1 MPLDYS
7 KIFKEVL
14 LATTATTL
22 SVGVVSGCSLFSSE
36 KKSTK
41 TASVSKKKKDSE
53 KEKKKDEKKDESKN
67 ETTENLN
74 TNDFDEIIDNAKRSS
89 DQNLAGIIE
98 NNKTKKKFDDLTDS
112 IATAAINSDRNLAS
126 VIDGD
131 KLSNRFSDLNNSI
144 ASATNNPSVSDNKD
158 SKNFVFGGN
167 LNIND
172 GVAIADNSMPPAP
185 VNHDKKPPASGDSS
199 NVGDAKSPTG
209 EDGNSGGGNTKPPIG
224 GEGNNGGENTK
235 PPTGG
240 DGNDGGGGTKPPTG
254 GDGND
259 GGTTKPEKPE
269 KDTVAPVIT
278 AKQGVT
284 VHVGD
289 SLNAGDL
296 VEVRD
301 NKDPNPVV
309 MVGAYDTSKAGE
321 IQVTVTATDASGNS
335 SSTTVTVNVVEK
347 EEEKD
352 TEAPVITAKQ
362 GVTVHVG
369 DSLNAGD
376 LVEVRDNKDPN
387 PVVMVGAY
395 DTSKAGEIQVT
406 VTATDAS
413 GNSSSTT
420 VTVNVVEKEEEKDTE
435 APVITAKQGVTVHVG
450 DSLNAGDLVEV
461 RDNKDPNPV
470 VMVGAYDTSKAGEIQ
485 VTVTATDAS
494 GNSSSTT
501 VTVNVVE
508 KEEEK
513 DTEAP
518 VITAKQGVTVHVGDS
533 LNAGDL
539 VEVRDNKDPN
549 PVVMVGAYDTSKA
562 GEIQVTVTAT
572 DASGNSSSTT
582 VTVNVVEKEEEKDTE
597 APVITA
603 KQGVTVHVGDSLNAG
618 DLVEVKDN
626 KDPNPVVTVGAYDT
640 SKAREIQVTVT
651 ATDASGNSS
660 RTKVTVNVVEKEEEK
675 DTEAPIITAK
685 QGVTVYVGNK
695 LSPESLV
702 SVKDNKDANPVVTVG
717 AYDTSKP
724 GIISVQVTATDNA
737 GNSSTATVT
746 VKVVEKEEEKDTEAP
761 VITAKQG
768 VTVHVGDK
776 LSPGSLVSVKD
787 NKDSNPV
794 VTVGAYDTSKPG
806 TIAVQVTATYKAGNS
821 STETVNVVVLEKEK
835 PEQKPEQ
842 KTAETTSKEQGNG
855 LLASNS
861 NDVAK

>member
-7 KIFKEVL
+7 KIFKRVL

-41 TASVSKKKKDSE
+41 TASVSKKKKDTE

-98 NNKTKKKFDDLTDS
+98 NNKTKKKYDDLSDS
-112 IATAAINSDRNLAS
+112 IAIAAINSDRNLAS

-131 KLSNRFSDLNNSI
+131 KSNNRFSDLNTSI

-158 SKNFVFGGN
+158 SKNFVFGGD

-172 GVAIADNSMPPAP
+172 GVAIADNSIPPI
-185 VNHDKKPPASGDSS
+185 NIDKKPPTSGD
-199 NVGDAKSPTG
+199 T
-209 EDGNSGGGNTKPPIG
+209 SGGEVKPPTG
-224 GEGNNGGENTK
+224 GEGNN
-235 PPTGG
+235 
-240 DGNDGGGGTKPPTG
+240 GGGTKPPTG

-259 GGTTKPEKPE
+259 GGTTKPE

-289 SLNAGDL
+289 SLNASDL
-296 VEVRD
+296 VEVKD

-309 MVGAYDTSKAGE
+309 TVGAYDTSKAGE

-347 EEEKD
+347 EEERD

-362 GVTVHVG
+362 GVTVNVG
-369 DSLNAGD
+369 DSLNVGD

-387 PVVMVGAY
+387 PVVSMGEY

-406 VTATDAS
+406 VTATD
-413 GNSSSTT
+413 
-420 VTVNVVEKEEEKDTE
+420 V
-435 APVITAKQGVTVHVG
+435 
-450 DSLNAGDLVEV
+450 
-461 RDNKDPNPV
+461 
-470 VMVGAYDTSKAGEIQ
+470 
-485 VTVTATDAS
+485 
-494 GNSSSTT
+494 
-501 VTVNVVE
+501 
-508 KEEEK
+508 
-513 DTEAP
+513 
-518 VITAKQGVTVHVGDS
+518 
-533 LNAGDL
+533 
-539 VEVRDNKDPN
+539 
-549 PVVMVGAYDTSKA
+549 
-562 GEIQVTVTAT
+562 
-572 DASGNSSSTT
+572 SGNSSSTT

-640 SKAREIQVTVT
+640 SKAGEIQVTVT

-660 RTKVTVNVVEKEEEK
+660 STTVTVTVVEKEEEK
-675 DTEAPIITAK
+675 DTEAPVITVK
-685 QGVTVYVGNK
+685 EGVTVHVGD
-695 LSPESLV
+695 SLNAGDLV
-702 SVKDNKDANPVVTVG
+702 EVKDNKDPNPVVTVG

-724 GIISVQVTATDNA
+724 GIISVQVTATDNVGNSSTATVTVTVVEKEEEKDTEAPVITVKQGVTVHVGDSLNAGDLVEVKDNKDPNPVVTVGVYDTSKPGTISVQVTATDKA

-761 VITAKQG
+761 VITPKQG

-806 TIAVQVTATYKAGNS
+806 TISVQVTATDKAGNS

-842 KTAETTSKEQGNG
+842 KNAGTTSKEQDNG
-855 LLASNS
+855 LHS

>member
-7 KIFKEVL
+7 KIFKKVL

-41 TASVSKKKKDSE
+41 TASVSKKKKDTE
-53 KEKKKDEKKDESKN
+53 KEKKKDESKD

-89 DQNLAGIIE
+89 DQNLSGIIE
-98 NNKTKKKFDDLTDS
+98 NNKTKRKFDDLTDS

-126 VIDGD
+126 VIDSD
-131 KLSNRFSDLNNSI
+131 KSNNRFSDLNTSI
-144 ASATNNPSVSDNKD
+144 ASATKNPSVSDNKD
-158 SKNFVFGGN
+158 SKNFVFGGD

-172 GVAIADNSMPPAP
+172 GVASADNSIPPI
-185 VNHDKKPPASGDSS
+185 NNDKKPPASGDSS
-199 NVGDAKSPTG
+199 GA
-209 EDGNSGGGNTKPPIG
+209 GG
-224 GEGNNGGENTK
+224 TK
-235 PPTGG
+235 PPTSGDGYNGGG
-240 DGNDGGGGTKPPTG
+240 DTKPPTG

-278 AKQGVT
+278 AKKGVT
-284 VHVGD
+284 VNVGD
-289 SLNAGDL
+289 GLSADDL
-296 VEVRD
+296 VEVKD

-309 MVGAYDTSKAGE
+309 TVGAYDTSKAGE

-352 TEAPVITAKQ
+352 AEAPIITAKQ

-376 LVEVRDNKDPN
+376 LVEVSDNKDPN
-387 PVVMVGAY
+387 PVVTVGDY

-420 VTVNVVEKEEEKDTE
+420 VTVNVVEKEEEKDAE
-435 APVITAKQGVTVHVG
+435 APVITAKQSVTVHVG

-461 RDNKDPNPV
+461 SDNKDPNPV
-470 VMVGAYDTSKAGEIQ
+470 VTVGAYDTSKAGEIQ
-485 VTVTATDAS
+485 VTVTATDVS

-518 VITAKQGVTVHVGDS
+518 VITAKQSV
-533 LNAGDL
+533 A
-539 VEVRDNKDPN
+539 
-549 PVVMVGAYDTSKA
+549 
-562 GEIQVTVTAT
+562 
-572 DASGNSSSTT
+572 
-582 VTVNVVEKEEEKDTE
+582 
-597 APVITA
+597 
-603 KQGVTVHVGDSLNAG
+603 VHVGDSLNAG

-626 KDPNPVVTVGAYDT
+626 KDPNPVVTVGD
-640 SKAREIQVTVT
+640 
-651 ATDASGNSS
+651 
-660 RTKVTVNVVEKEEEK
+660 
-675 DTEAPIITAK
+675 
-685 QGVTVYVGNK
+685 
-695 LSPESLV
+695 
-702 SVKDNKDANPVVTVG
+702 
-717 AYDTSKP
+717 YDTSKP
-724 GIISVQVTATDNA
+724 GTISVQVTATDNG

-746 VKVVEKEEEKDTEAP
+746 VNVVEKEEEKDTEAP

-787 NKDSNPV
+787 NKDPNPV

-806 TIAVQVTATYKAGNS
+806 AISVQVTATDKAGNS
-821 STETVNVVVLEKEK
+821 SPETVNVVVLEKEK
-835 PEQKPEQ
+835 PEQK
-842 KTAETTSKEQGNG
+842 TAGTTSKEQGNG

-861 NDVAK
+861 NDVVK

>member
-7 KIFKEVL
+7 KIFKKVL

-41 TASVSKKKKDSE
+41 TASVSKKKKDTE
-53 KEKKKDEKKDESKN
+53 KEKKKDESKDE
-67 ETTENLN
+67 TTGNLN

-89 DQNLAGIIE
+89 DQNLSGIIE
-98 NNKTKKKFDDLTDS
+98 NNKTKRKYDDLTDS

-126 VIDGD
+126 VIDSD
-131 KLSNRFSDLNNSI
+131 KSNNRFSDLNTSI
-144 ASATNNPSVSDNKD
+144 ASATKNPSVSDNKD
-158 SKNFVFGGN
+158 SKNFVFGGD

-172 GVAIADNSMPPAP
+172 GVASADNSIPPI
-185 VNHDKKPPASGDSS
+185 NNDKKPPASGDSS
-199 NVGDAKSPTG
+199 GA
-209 EDGNSGGGNTKPPIG
+209 
-224 GEGNNGGENTK
+224 
-235 PPTGG
+235 
-240 DGNDGGGGTKPPTG
+240 GGTKPPTSGDGYNGG
-254 GDGND
+254 GD
-259 GGTTKPEKPE
+259 TKPEKPE

-278 AKQGVT
+278 AKKGVA
-284 VHVGD
+284 VNVGD
-289 SLNAGDL
+289 GLSADDL
-296 VEVRD
+296 VEVKD

-309 MVGAYDTSKAGE
+309 TVGAYDTSKAGE

-347 EEEKD
+347 EKEKD
-352 TEAPVITAKQ
+352 AEAPIITAKQ

-376 LVEVRDNKDPN
+376 LVEVSDNKDPN
-387 PVVMVGAY
+387 PVVTVGDY
-395 DTSKAGEIQVT
+395 DTNKAGEIQVT

-420 VTVNVVEKEEEKDTE
+420 VTVNVVEKEEEKDAE
-435 APVITAKQGVTVHVG
+435 APVITAKQSVTVHVG

-461 RDNKDPNPV
+461 SDNKDPNPV
-470 VMVGAYDTSKAGEIQ
+470 VTVGAYDTSKAGEIQ
-485 VTVTATDAS
+485 VTVTATDVS

-518 VITAKQGVTVHVGDS
+518 VITAKQSV
-533 LNAGDL
+533 A
-539 VEVRDNKDPN
+539 
-549 PVVMVGAYDTSKA
+549 
-562 GEIQVTVTAT
+562 
-572 DASGNSSSTT
+572 
-582 VTVNVVEKEEEKDTE
+582 
-597 APVITA
+597 
-603 KQGVTVHVGDSLNAG
+603 VHVGDSLNAG

-626 KDPNPVVTVGAYDT
+626 KDPNPVVTVGD
-640 SKAREIQVTVT
+640 
-651 ATDASGNSS
+651 
-660 RTKVTVNVVEKEEEK
+660 
-675 DTEAPIITAK
+675 
-685 QGVTVYVGNK
+685 
-695 LSPESLV
+695 
-702 SVKDNKDANPVVTVG
+702 
-717 AYDTSKP
+717 YDTSKP
-724 GIISVQVTATDNA
+724 GTISVQVTATDNG

-746 VKVVEKEEEKDTEAP
+746 VNVVEKEEEKDTEAP

-787 NKDSNPV
+787 NKDPNSV

-806 TIAVQVTATYKAGNS
+806 AISVQVTATDKAGNS

-835 PEQKPEQ
+835 PEQK
-842 KTAETTSKEQGNG
+842 TAGTTSKEQGNG

-861 NDVAK
+861 NDVVK

>member
-7 KIFKEVL
+7 KILKKVL
-14 LATTATTL
+14 LTTTVTTL
-22 SVGVVSGCSLFSSE
+22 SVGVVTGCSLFSSE

-53 KEKKKDEKKDESKN
+53 KEKKKDEKKEESKN
-67 ETTENLN
+67 EPTENLN

-131 KLSNRFSDLNNSI
+131 KASNRFSDLNNSI

-158 SKNFVFGGN
+158 SKNFVFGGD

-172 GVAIADNSMPPAP
+172 GVAIADNSIPPT
-185 VNHDKKPPASGDSS
+185 NNDKKPPTSGD
-199 NVGDAKSPTG
+199 T
-209 EDGNSGGGNTKPPIG
+209 SGGEVKPPTG
-224 GEGNNGGENTK
+224 GEGNNGGGTKPPTGGDGNDGGGGTKPPTGGDGNDGGGGTK

-259 GGTTKPEKPE
+259 GGTTKPEK
-269 KDTVAPVIT
+269 DTVAPVIT

-284 VHVGD
+284 VYVGD

-296 VEVRD
+296 VDVRD

-309 MVGAYDTSKAGE
+309 TVGAYDTSKAGAIQVTVTATDASGNSSSTTVTVSVVEKEEEKDTEAPVITAKQGVTVYVGDSLNAGDLVDVRDNKDPNPVVTVGAYDTSKAGE

-335 SSTTVTVNVVEK
+335 SSTTVTVKVVEK

-362 GVTVHVG
+362 GVTVQVG

-376 LVEVRDNKDPN
+376 LVEVKDNKDPN
-387 PVVMVGAY
+387 PVITVGAY
-395 DTSKAGEIQVT
+395 DTSKIGAIQVT
-406 VTATDAS
+406 VTATDAT

-420 VTVNVVEKEEEKDTE
+420 VTVKVVEKEEEKDTE
-435 APVITAKQGVTVHVG
+435 APVITAKQSVTVHVG
-450 DSLNAGDLVEV
+450 DSLNV
-461 RDNKDPNPV
+461 
-470 VMVGAYDTSKAGEIQ
+470 
-485 VTVTATDAS
+485 
-494 GNSSSTT
+494 
-501 VTVNVVE
+501 
-508 KEEEK
+508 
-513 DTEAP
+513 
-518 VITAKQGVTVHVGDS
+518 
-533 LNAGDL
+533 
-539 VEVRDNKDPN
+539 
-549 PVVMVGAYDTSKA
+549 
-562 GEIQVTVTAT
+562 
-572 DASGNSSSTT
+572 
-582 VTVNVVEKEEEKDTE
+582 
-597 APVITA
+597 
-603 KQGVTVHVGDSLNAG
+603 G

-640 SKAREIQVTVT
+640 SK
-651 ATDASGNSS
+651 
-660 RTKVTVNVVEKEEEK
+660 
-675 DTEAPIITAK
+675 
-685 QGVTVYVGNK
+685 
-695 LSPESLV
+695 
-702 SVKDNKDANPVVTVG
+702 
-717 AYDTSKP
+717 P
-724 GIISVQVTATDNA
+724 GTISVQVTAADNA

-776 LSPGSLVSVKD
+776 LSPGSLVNVKD
-787 NKDSNPV
+787 NKDSNPL

-806 TIAVQVTATYKAGNS
+806 AISVQVTATDKAGNS
-821 STETVNVVVLEKEK
+821 STATVNVVVLEKEK
-835 PEQKPEQ
+835 PEQK
-842 KTAETTSKEQGNG
+842 TAETTFKEQGNG
-855 LLASNS
+855 LLAANS

>member
-7 KIFKEVL
+7 KIFKKVL

-36 KKSTK
+36 KENTK

-53 KEKKKDEKKDESKN
+53 KEKKKDESKN

-131 KLSNRFSDLNNSI
+131 KSSNRFSDLNTSI
-144 ASATNNPSVSDNKD
+144 ALATNNPSVSDNKD
-158 SKNFVFGGN
+158 SKNFVFGGD

-172 GVAIADNSMPPAP
+172 GVAIADNSIPP
-185 VNHDKKPPASGDSS
+185 VNNDKKPPASGDSS
-199 NVGDAKSPTG
+199 
-209 EDGNSGGGNTKPPIG
+209 GGGDTKPPTG
-224 GEGNNGGENTK
+224 SDGNNGGENTNPPTGGNGNDGGGNTK

-240 DGNDGGGGTKPPTG
+240 DGNDGGGGTNPPTG
-254 GDGND
+254 GDGNDGGGGTEPPTGGGND

-301 NKDPNPVV
+301 NKDPNPIVT
-309 MVGAYDTSKAGE
+309 VGAYDTSKAGE

-387 PVVMVGAY
+387 PVVTVGAY

-420 VTVNVVEKEEEKDTE
+420 VTVKVVEKDTE
-435 APVITAKQGVTVHVG
+435 APVITAKQGVTVNVG
-450 DSLNAGDLVEV
+450 DKLSPESLV
-461 RDNKDPNPV
+461 
-470 VMVGAYDTSKAGEIQ
+470 S
-485 VTVTATDAS
+485 
-494 GNSSSTT
+494 
-501 VTVNVVE
+501 
-508 KEEEK
+508 
-513 DTEAP
+513 
-518 VITAKQGVTVHVGDS
+518 
-533 LNAGDL
+533 
-539 VEVRDNKDPN
+539 
-549 PVVMVGAYDTSKA
+549 
-562 GEIQVTVTAT
+562 
-572 DASGNSSSTT
+572 
-582 VTVNVVEKEEEKDTE
+582 
-597 APVITA
+597 
-603 KQGVTVHVGDSLNAG
+603 
-618 DLVEVKDN
+618 VKDN

-640 SKAREIQVTVT
+640 SK
-651 ATDASGNSS
+651 
-660 RTKVTVNVVEKEEEK
+660 
-675 DTEAPIITAK
+675 
-685 QGVTVYVGNK
+685 
-695 LSPESLV
+695 
-702 SVKDNKDANPVVTVG
+702 
-717 AYDTSKP
+717 P
-724 GIISVQVTATDNA
+724 GTISVQVTVTDNA

-787 NKDSNPV
+787 NKDPNPV

-806 TIAVQVTATYKAGNS
+806 AISVQVTATDKAGNS

-835 PEQKPEQ
+835 PEQKSEQKPEQKPEQ
-842 KTAETTSKEQGNG
+842 KTAGTTSKEQGNG

>member
-7 KIFKEVL
+7 KILKKVL
-14 LATTATTL
+14 LTTTVTTL
-22 SVGVVSGCSLFSSE
+22 SVGVVTGCSLFSSE

-53 KEKKKDEKKDESKN
+53 KEKKKDEKKEESKN
-67 ETTENLN
+67 EQTENLN

-131 KLSNRFSDLNNSI
+131 KSNNRFSDLNTSI

-158 SKNFVFGGN
+158 SKNFVFGGD

-172 GVAIADNSMPPAP
+172 GVAIADNSIPPI
-185 VNHDKKPPASGDSS
+185 NNDKKPPTS
-199 NVGDAKSPTG
+199 
-209 EDGNSGGGNTKPPIG
+209 GNTSGEEVKPPTG
-224 GEGNNGGENTK
+224 GEGNN
-235 PPTGG
+235 
-240 DGNDGGGGTKPPTG
+240 GGGTKPPTG

-259 GGTTKPEKPE
+259 GGTTKPEK
-269 KDTVAPVIT
+269 DTVAPVIT
-278 AKQGVT
+278 AKQGVTVYVGDSLNAGDLVEVKDNKDSNPVVTVGAYDTSKAGEIQITVTATDASGNSSSTTVTVNVVEKEEEKDTEAPVITAKQDVT

-296 VEVRD
+296 VEVKD

-309 MVGAYDTSKAGE
+309 TVGAYDTSRARE

-362 GVTVHVG
+362 
-369 DSLNAGD
+369 D
-376 LVEVRDNKDPN
+376 
-387 PVVMVGAY
+387 
-395 DTSKAGEIQVT
+395 
-406 VTATDAS
+406 
-413 GNSSSTT
+413 
-420 VTVNVVEKEEEKDTE
+420 
-435 APVITAKQGVTVHVG
+435 
-450 DSLNAGDLVEV
+450 
-461 RDNKDPNPV
+461 
-470 VMVGAYDTSKAGEIQ
+470 
-485 VTVTATDAS
+485 
-494 GNSSSTT
+494 
-501 VTVNVVE
+501 
-508 KEEEK
+508 
-513 DTEAP
+513 
-518 VITAKQGVTVHVGDS
+518 
-533 LNAGDL
+533 
-539 VEVRDNKDPN
+539 
-549 PVVMVGAYDTSKA
+549 
-562 GEIQVTVTAT
+562 
-572 DASGNSSSTT
+572 
-582 VTVNVVEKEEEKDTE
+582 
-597 APVITA
+597 
-603 KQGVTVHVGDSLNAG
+603 VTVHVGDSLNAG

-640 SKAREIQVTVT
+640 SRAREIQVTVT
-651 ATDASGNSS
+651 ATDALGNSS
-660 RTKVTVNVVEKEEEK
+660 STKVTVNVVEKEEDK
-675 DTEAPIITAK
+675 DTEAPVITAK
-685 QGVTVYVGNK
+685 QGVTVHVGNK

-768 VTVHVGDK
+768 LTVHVGDK

-806 TIAVQVTATYKAGNS
+806 TISVQVTATDKAGNS

-842 KTAETTSKEQGNG
+842 KTAGTTSNEQGNG
-855 LLASNS
+855 LLALNS

>member
-7 KIFKEVL
+7 QILKKVL
-14 LATTATTL
+14 LTTTVTTL
-22 SVGVVSGCSLFSSE
+22 SVGVVTGCSLFSSE

-53 KEKKKDEKKDESKN
+53 KEKKKDEKKEESKN
-67 ETTENLN
+67 EQTENLN

-131 KLSNRFSDLNNSI
+131 KSNNRFSDLNTSI
-144 ASATNNPSVSDNKD
+144 ASATNNPSVSDNED
-158 SKNFVFGGN
+158 SKNFVFGGD

-172 GVAIADNSMPPAP
+172 GVASADNSIPPI
-185 VNHDKKPPASGDSS
+185 NNDKKPPASGD
-199 NVGDAKSPTG
+199 T
-209 EDGNSGGGNTKPPIG
+209 SGGGDTKPPTSG
-224 GEGNNGGENTK
+224 DGNNGGGDTKPPTGGNGNDGGGNTK

-259 GGTTKPEKPE
+259 GGTTKPEK
-269 KDTVAPVIT
+269 DIVAPVIT

-289 SLNAGDL
+289 SLNVGDL
-296 VEVRD
+296 VEVKD

-309 MVGAYDTSKAGE
+309 TVGAYDTSKAGE

-347 EEEKD
+347 VEEKD

-362 GVTVHVG
+362 GVTVYVGDSLNAGDLVDVRDNKDSNPVVTVGAYDTSKAGGIQVTVTATDASGNSSSTAVTVNVVEKEEEKDTEAPVITAKQDVTVHVG

-376 LVEVRDNKDPN
+376 LVDVRDNKDPN
-387 PVVMVGAY
+387 PVVTVGAY

-420 VTVNVVEKEEEKDTE
+420 VTVKVEEKEEEKDTE
-435 APVITAKQGVTVHVG
+435 APVITV
-450 DSLNAGDLVEV
+450 
-461 RDNKDPNPV
+461 
-470 VMVGAYDTSKAGEIQ
+470 
-485 VTVTATDAS
+485 
-494 GNSSSTT
+494 
-501 VTVNVVE
+501 
-508 KEEEK
+508 
-513 DTEAP
+513 
-518 VITAKQGVTVHVGDS
+518 
-533 LNAGDL
+533 
-539 VEVRDNKDPN
+539 
-549 PVVMVGAYDTSKA
+549 
-562 GEIQVTVTAT
+562 
-572 DASGNSSSTT
+572 
-582 VTVNVVEKEEEKDTE
+582 
-597 APVITA
+597 

-640 SKAREIQVTVT
+640 SK
-651 ATDASGNSS
+651 
-660 RTKVTVNVVEKEEEK
+660 
-675 DTEAPIITAK
+675 
-685 QGVTVYVGNK
+685 
-695 LSPESLV
+695 
-702 SVKDNKDANPVVTVG
+702 
-717 AYDTSKP
+717 P
-724 GIISVQVTATDNA
+724 GTLSVQITATDNA

-761 VITAKQG
+761 VITVKQG
-768 VTVHVGDK
+768 VTVRVGDK
-776 LSPGSLVSVKD
+776 LSAGSLVSVKD

-806 TIAVQVTATYKAGNS
+806 AISVQVTATDKAGNS

-835 PEQKPEQ
+835 PEEKPEQ
-842 KTAETTSKEQGNG
+842 KREQKPAETTSKEQGNG
-855 LLASNS
+855 LVASNS

>member
-7 KIFKEVL
+7 QILKKVL
-14 LATTATTL
+14 LTTTVTTL
-22 SVGVVSGCSLFSSE
+22 SVGVVTGCSLFSSE

-53 KEKKKDEKKDESKN
+53 KEKKKDEKKEESKN
-67 ETTENLN
+67 EQTENLN

-131 KLSNRFSDLNNSI
+131 KSNNRFSDLNTSI
-144 ASATNNPSVSDNKD
+144 ASATNNPSVSDNED
-158 SKNFVFGGN
+158 SKNFVFGGD

-172 GVAIADNSMPPAP
+172 GVASADNSIPPI
-185 VNHDKKPPASGDSS
+185 NNDKKPPASGD
-199 NVGDAKSPTG
+199 T
-209 EDGNSGGGNTKPPIG
+209 SGGGDTKPPTSG
-224 GEGNNGGENTK
+224 DDNNGGGDTKPPTGGNGNDGGGNTK

-259 GGTTKPEKPE
+259 GGTTKPEK
-269 KDTVAPVIT
+269 DIVAPVIT

-289 SLNAGDL
+289 SLNVGDL
-296 VEVRD
+296 VEVKD

-309 MVGAYDTSKAGE
+309 TVGAYDTSKAGE

-347 EEEKD
+347 VEEKD

-362 GVTVHVG
+362 GVTVYVGDSLNAGDLVDVRDNKDSNPVVTVGAYDTSKAGGIQVTVTATDASGNSSSTAVTVNVVEKEEEKDTEAPVITAKQDVTVHVG

-376 LVEVRDNKDPN
+376 LVDVRDNKDPN
-387 PVVMVGAY
+387 PVVTVGAY

-420 VTVNVVEKEEEKDTE
+420 VTVKVEEKEEEKDTE
-435 APVITAKQGVTVHVG
+435 APVITV
-450 DSLNAGDLVEV
+450 
-461 RDNKDPNPV
+461 
-470 VMVGAYDTSKAGEIQ
+470 
-485 VTVTATDAS
+485 
-494 GNSSSTT
+494 
-501 VTVNVVE
+501 
-508 KEEEK
+508 
-513 DTEAP
+513 
-518 VITAKQGVTVHVGDS
+518 
-533 LNAGDL
+533 
-539 VEVRDNKDPN
+539 
-549 PVVMVGAYDTSKA
+549 
-562 GEIQVTVTAT
+562 
-572 DASGNSSSTT
+572 
-582 VTVNVVEKEEEKDTE
+582 
-597 APVITA
+597 

-640 SKAREIQVTVT
+640 SK
-651 ATDASGNSS
+651 
-660 RTKVTVNVVEKEEEK
+660 
-675 DTEAPIITAK
+675 
-685 QGVTVYVGNK
+685 
-695 LSPESLV
+695 
-702 SVKDNKDANPVVTVG
+702 
-717 AYDTSKP
+717 P
-724 GIISVQVTATDNA
+724 GTLSVQITATDNA

-761 VITAKQG
+761 VITVKQG
-768 VTVHVGDK
+768 VTVRVGDK
-776 LSPGSLVSVKD
+776 LSAGSLVSVKD

-806 TIAVQVTATYKAGNS
+806 AISVQVTATDKAGNS

-835 PEQKPEQ
+835 PEEKPEQ
-842 KTAETTSKEQGNG
+842 KREQKPAETTSKEQGNG
-855 LLASNS
+855 LVASNS

>member
-7 KIFKEVL
+7 KILKKVL
-14 LATTATTL
+14 LTTTVTTL
-22 SVGVVSGCSLFSSE
+22 SVGVVTGCSLFSSE

-53 KEKKKDEKKDESKN
+53 KKKKKDEKKDESKN

-74 TNDFDEIIDNAKRSS
+74 ANDFDEIIDNAKRSS

-131 KLSNRFSDLNNSI
+131 KSSNRFSDLNSSI

-158 SKNFVFGGN
+158 SKNFVFGGD
-167 LNIND
+167 LNIHD
-172 GVAIADNSMPPAP
+172 GVAIADNSIPPI
-185 VNHDKKPPASGDSS
+185 NNDKKPPTSGDTG
-199 NVGDAKSPTG
+199 VG
-209 EDGNSGGGNTKPPIG
+209 EVKPPTG
-224 GEGNNGGENTK
+224 GEGNNGGRNKKPPTGGDGKDGGRGTK

-240 DGNDGGGGTKPPTG
+240 DGKDGGGGTEPPTG

-269 KDTVAPVIT
+269 KDTVAPVII

-284 VHVGD
+284 VYVGD

-296 VEVRD
+296 VEVKD

-309 MVGAYDTSKAGE
+309 TVGAYDTSKAGE

-335 SSTTVTVNVVEK
+335 SSTTVTVKVVEK

-352 TEAPVITAKQ
+352 TKVPVITAKQ

-369 DSLNAGD
+369 DNLNAGD

-387 PVVMVGAY
+387 PIVTVGTY

-420 VTVNVVEKEEEKDTE
+420 VTVKVVEKEE
-435 APVITAKQGVTVHVG
+435 G
-450 DSLNAGDLVEV
+450 
-461 RDNKDPNPV
+461 
-470 VMVGAYDTSKAGEIQ
+470 
-485 VTVTATDAS
+485 
-494 GNSSSTT
+494 
-501 VTVNVVE
+501 
-508 KEEEK
+508 
-513 DTEAP
+513 
-518 VITAKQGVTVHVGDS
+518 
-533 LNAGDL
+533 
-539 VEVRDNKDPN
+539 
-549 PVVMVGAYDTSKA
+549 
-562 GEIQVTVTAT
+562 
-572 DASGNSSSTT
+572 
-582 VTVNVVEKEEEKDTE
+582 KDTE

-626 KDPNPVVTVGAYDT
+626 KDPNPLVTVGTHDT
-640 SKAREIQVTVT
+640 SKAGEIQVTVT

-660 RTKVTVNVVEKEEEK
+660 
-675 DTEAPIITAK
+675 
-685 QGVTVYVGNK
+685 
-695 LSPESLV
+695 
-702 SVKDNKDANPVVTVG
+702 
-717 AYDTSKP
+717 
-724 GIISVQVTATDNA
+724 
-737 GNSSTATVT
+737 STTVT

-768 VTVHVGDK
+768 VTV
-776 LSPGSLVSVKD
+776 
-787 NKDSNPV
+787 
-794 VTVGAYDTSKPG
+794 
-806 TIAVQVTATYKAGNS
+806 
-821 STETVNVVVLEKEK
+821 
-835 PEQKPEQ
+835 
-842 KTAETTSKEQGNG
+842 
-855 LLASNS
+855 
-861 NDVAK
+861 

>member
-7 KIFKEVL
+7 KILKKVL
-14 LATTATTL
+14 LTTTVTTL
-22 SVGVVSGCSLFSSE
+22 SVGVVTGCSLFSSE

-53 KEKKKDEKKDESKN
+53 KEKKKDEKKEESKN
-67 ETTENLN
+67 EPTENLN

-131 KLSNRFSDLNNSI
+131 KSNNRFSDLNTSI

-158 SKNFVFGGN
+158 SKNFVFGGD

-172 GVAIADNSMPPAP
+172 GVAIADNSIPPI
-185 VNHDKKPPASGDSS
+185 NNDKKPPTSGD
-199 NVGDAKSPTG
+199 T
-209 EDGNSGGGNTKPPIG
+209 SGGGVKPPTG
-224 GEGNNGGENTK
+224 GEGNNGGGTKPPTGGDGNDGGGGTKPPTGGDGNDGGGGTK

-259 GGTTKPEKPE
+259 GGTTKPEK
-269 KDTVAPVIT
+269 DTVAPVIT

-284 VHVGD
+284 VYVGD

-296 VEVRD
+296 VEVKD

-309 MVGAYDTSKAGE
+309 TVGAYDTSKAGE
-321 IQVTVTATDASGNS
+321 IQVTVTATDASGNSSSTTVTVSVVEKEEEKDTEAPVITAKQGVTVYVGDSLNAGDLVDVRDNKDPNPVVTVGAYDTSKAGEIQVTVIATDASGNS

-362 GVTVHVG
+362 
-369 DSLNAGD
+369 D
-376 LVEVRDNKDPN
+376 
-387 PVVMVGAY
+387 
-395 DTSKAGEIQVT
+395 
-406 VTATDAS
+406 
-413 GNSSSTT
+413 
-420 VTVNVVEKEEEKDTE
+420 
-435 APVITAKQGVTVHVG
+435 
-450 DSLNAGDLVEV
+450 
-461 RDNKDPNPV
+461 
-470 VMVGAYDTSKAGEIQ
+470 
-485 VTVTATDAS
+485 
-494 GNSSSTT
+494 
-501 VTVNVVE
+501 
-508 KEEEK
+508 
-513 DTEAP
+513 
-518 VITAKQGVTVHVGDS
+518 
-533 LNAGDL
+533 
-539 VEVRDNKDPN
+539 
-549 PVVMVGAYDTSKA
+549 
-562 GEIQVTVTAT
+562 
-572 DASGNSSSTT
+572 
-582 VTVNVVEKEEEKDTE
+582 
-597 APVITA
+597 
-603 KQGVTVHVGDSLNAG
+603 VTVHVGDSLNAG

-640 SKAREIQVTVT
+640 SKAGEIQVTVT

-660 RTKVTVNVVEKEEEK
+660 STTVTVKVVEKEEEKDTEAPVITVKQDVTVHVGDSLNASDLVEVKDNKDPNPVVTVGAYDTSKPGTISVQVTATDNVGNSSTATVTVNVVEKEEEK
-675 DTEAPIITAK
+675 DTEAPVITVK
-685 QGVTVYVGNK
+685 QGVSVHVGDK

-702 SVKDNKDANPVVTVG
+702 SVKDNKDSNPVVTVG
-717 AYDTSKP
+717 TYDTSKP
-724 GIISVQVTATDNA
+724 GTISVQVTATDNA

-794 VTVGAYDTSKPG
+794 VTVG
-806 TIAVQVTATYKAGNS
+806 
-821 STETVNVVVLEKEK
+821 
-835 PEQKPEQ
+835 
-842 KTAETTSKEQGNG
+842 
-855 LLASNS
+855 
-861 NDVAK
+861 

>member
-7 KIFKEVL
+7 KILKKVL
-14 LATTATTL
+14 LTTTVTTL
-22 SVGVVSGCSLFSSE
+22 SVGVVTGCSLFSSE

-67 ETTENLN
+67 ETNENLN

-131 KLSNRFSDLNNSI
+131 KSSNRFSDLNNSI
-144 ASATNNPSVSDNKD
+144 VSATNNPSVSDNKD
-158 SKNFVFGGN
+158 SKNFVFGGD

-172 GVAIADNSMPPAP
+172 GVAIADNSIPPI
-185 VNHDKKPPASGDSS
+185 NNDKKPPTSS
-199 NVGDAKSPTG
+199 DT
-209 EDGNSGGGNTKPPIG
+209 SGGEVKPPIG
-224 GEGNNGGENTK
+224 GEGNNGGGTKPPTGGDDNDGGGGTK

-259 GGTTKPEKPE
+259 GGGTTKPE

-284 VHVGD
+284 VYVGD
-289 SLNAGDL
+289 SLNTGDL
-296 VEVRD
+296 VDVRD
-301 NKDPNPVV
+301 NKDPNPEVT
-309 MVGAYDTSKAGE
+309 VGAYDTSKVGE

-352 TEAPVITAKQ
+352 TEAPVITVKQ
-362 GVTVHVG
+362 GVTVYVG

-376 LVEVRDNKDPN
+376 LVDVRDNKDPN
-387 PVVMVGAY
+387 PEVTVGAY
-395 DTSKAGEIQVT
+395 DTSEAGEIQVT

-420 VTVNVVEKEEEKDTE
+420 VTVKVVEKEEEKDTE
-435 APVITAKQGVTVHVG
+435 APVITAKQDVTVHVG
-450 DSLNAGDLVEV
+450 DSLNAE
-461 RDNKDPNPV
+461 
-470 VMVGAYDTSKAGEIQ
+470 
-485 VTVTATDAS
+485 
-494 GNSSSTT
+494 
-501 VTVNVVE
+501 
-508 KEEEK
+508 
-513 DTEAP
+513 
-518 VITAKQGVTVHVGDS
+518 
-533 LNAGDL
+533 
-539 VEVRDNKDPN
+539 
-549 PVVMVGAYDTSKA
+549 
-562 GEIQVTVTAT
+562 
-572 DASGNSSSTT
+572 
-582 VTVNVVEKEEEKDTE
+582 
-597 APVITA
+597 
-603 KQGVTVHVGDSLNAG
+603 

-626 KDPNPVVTVGAYDT
+626 KDSNPVVTVG
-640 SKAREIQVTVT
+640 V
-651 ATDASGNSS
+651 
-660 RTKVTVNVVEKEEEK
+660 
-675 DTEAPIITAK
+675 
-685 QGVTVYVGNK
+685 
-695 LSPESLV
+695 
-702 SVKDNKDANPVVTVG
+702 
-717 AYDTSKP
+717 YDTSKP
-724 GIISVQVTATDNA
+724 GTISIQVTATDNA
-737 GNSSTATVT
+737 GNSSTVTVT

-761 VITAKQG
+761 VITAKQV

-776 LSPGSLVSVKD
+776 LSPGSLASVKD

-806 TIAVQVTATYKAGNS
+806 TISVQVTATDKAGNS

-835 PEQKPEQ
+835 PEQK
-842 KTAETTSKEQGNG
+842 TAETTSKEQGNG
-855 LLASNS
+855 LLALNS

>member
-7 KIFKEVL
+7 KIFKKVL

-41 TASVSKKKKDSE
+41 TASVSKKKKDTE
-53 KEKKKDEKKDESKN
+53 KEKKKDESKD

-89 DQNLAGIIE
+89 DQNLSGIIE
-98 NNKTKKKFDDLTDS
+98 NNKTKRKFDDLTDS

-126 VIDGD
+126 VIDSD
-131 KLSNRFSDLNNSI
+131 KSNNRFSDLNTSI
-144 ASATNNPSVSDNKD
+144 ASATKNPSVSDNKD
-158 SKNFVFGGN
+158 SKNFVFGGD

-172 GVAIADNSMPPAP
+172 GVASADNSIPPI
-185 VNHDKKPPASGDSS
+185 NNDKKPPASGDSS
-199 NVGDAKSPTG
+199 GA
-209 EDGNSGGGNTKPPIG
+209 GGTKPPTSG
-224 GEGNNGGENTK
+224 DGYNGGGDTK

-240 DGNDGGGGTKPPTG
+240 DGNDGGGGTKPPTGGDGNDGGGGTEPPTG

-278 AKQGVT
+278 AKKGVT
-284 VHVGD
+284 VNVGD
-289 SLNAGDL
+289 GLSADDL
-296 VEVRD
+296 VEVKD

-309 MVGAYDTSKAGE
+309 TVGAYDTSKAGE

-352 TEAPVITAKQ
+352 AEAPIITAKQ

-376 LVEVRDNKDPN
+376 LVEVSDNKDPN
-387 PVVMVGAY
+387 PVVTVGDY

-420 VTVNVVEKEEEKDTE
+420 VTVNVVEKEEEKDAE
-435 APVITAKQGVTVHVG
+435 APVITAKQSVIVHVG

-461 RDNKDPNPV
+461 SDNKDPNPV
-470 VMVGAYDTSKAGEIQ
+470 VTVGAYDTSKAGEIQ
-485 VTVTATDAS
+485 VTVTTTDVS

-518 VITAKQGVTVHVGDS
+518 VITAKQSV
-533 LNAGDL
+533 A
-539 VEVRDNKDPN
+539 
-549 PVVMVGAYDTSKA
+549 
-562 GEIQVTVTAT
+562 
-572 DASGNSSSTT
+572 
-582 VTVNVVEKEEEKDTE
+582 
-597 APVITA
+597 
-603 KQGVTVHVGDSLNAG
+603 VHVGDSLNAG

-626 KDPNPVVTVGAYDT
+626 KDPNPVVTVGD
-640 SKAREIQVTVT
+640 
-651 ATDASGNSS
+651 
-660 RTKVTVNVVEKEEEK
+660 
-675 DTEAPIITAK
+675 
-685 QGVTVYVGNK
+685 
-695 LSPESLV
+695 
-702 SVKDNKDANPVVTVG
+702 
-717 AYDTSKP
+717 YDTSKP
-724 GIISVQVTATDNA
+724 GTISVQVTATDNG

-746 VKVVEKEEEKDTEAP
+746 VNVVEKEEEKDTEAP

-787 NKDSNPV
+787 NKDPNPV

-806 TIAVQVTATYKAGNS
+806 AISVQVTATDKAGNS
-821 STETVNVVVLEKEK
+821 SPETVNVVVLEKEK
-835 PEQKPEQ
+835 PEQK
-842 KTAETTSKEQGNG
+842 TAGTTSKEQGNG

-861 NDVAK
+861 NDVVK

>member
-7 KIFKEVL
+7 KIFKKVL

-41 TASVSKKKKDSE
+41 TALVSKKKKDTE
-53 KEKKKDEKKDESKN
+53 KEKKKDESKDE
-67 ETTENLN
+67 TTGNLN

-89 DQNLAGIIE
+89 DQNLSGIIE
-98 NNKTKKKFDDLTDS
+98 NNKTKRKFDDLTDS

-126 VIDGD
+126 VIDSD
-131 KLSNRFSDLNNSI
+131 KSNNRFSDLNTSI
-144 ASATNNPSVSDNKD
+144 ASATKNPSVSDNKD
-158 SKNFVFGGN
+158 SKNFVFGGD

-172 GVAIADNSMPPAP
+172 GVASADNSIPPI
-185 VNHDKKPPASGDSS
+185 NNDKKPPASGDSS
-199 NVGDAKSPTG
+199 GA
-209 EDGNSGGGNTKPPIG
+209 GGTKPPTSG
-224 GEGNNGGENTK
+224 DGYNGGGDTK

-240 DGNDGGGGTKPPTG
+240 DGNDGGGGTEPPTG

-278 AKQGVT
+278 AKKGVT
-284 VHVGD
+284 VNVGD
-289 SLNAGDL
+289 GLSADDL
-296 VEVRD
+296 VEVKD

-309 MVGAYDTSKAGE
+309 TVGAYDTSKAGE

-352 TEAPVITAKQ
+352 AEAPIITAKQ

-376 LVEVRDNKDPN
+376 LVEVSDNKDPN
-387 PVVMVGAY
+387 PVVTVGDY
-395 DTSKAGEIQVT
+395 DTSKAGETQVT

-420 VTVNVVEKEEEKDTE
+420 VTVNVVEKEEEEDTE
-435 APVITAKQGVTVHVG
+435 APVITAKQSV
-450 DSLNAGDLVEV
+450 A
-461 RDNKDPNPV
+461 
-470 VMVGAYDTSKAGEIQ
+470 
-485 VTVTATDAS
+485 
-494 GNSSSTT
+494 
-501 VTVNVVE
+501 
-508 KEEEK
+508 
-513 DTEAP
+513 
-518 VITAKQGVTVHVGDS
+518 
-533 LNAGDL
+533 
-539 VEVRDNKDPN
+539 
-549 PVVMVGAYDTSKA
+549 
-562 GEIQVTVTAT
+562 
-572 DASGNSSSTT
+572 
-582 VTVNVVEKEEEKDTE
+582 
-597 APVITA
+597 
-603 KQGVTVHVGDSLNAG
+603 VHVGDSLNAG

-640 SKAREIQVTVT
+640 SK
-651 ATDASGNSS
+651 
-660 RTKVTVNVVEKEEEK
+660 
-675 DTEAPIITAK
+675 
-685 QGVTVYVGNK
+685 
-695 LSPESLV
+695 
-702 SVKDNKDANPVVTVG
+702 
-717 AYDTSKP
+717 P
-724 GIISVQVTATDNA
+724 GTISVQVTATDNG

-746 VKVVEKEEEKDTEAP
+746 VNVLEKEEEKDTEAP

-787 NKDSNPV
+787 NKDPNPV

-806 TIAVQVTATYKAGNS
+806 AISVQVTATDKAGNS
-821 STETVNVVVLEKEK
+821 SIETVNVVVLEKEK
-835 PEQKPEQ
+835 PEQK
-842 KTAETTSKEQGNG
+842 TAGTTSKEQGNG

-861 NDVAK
+861 NDVVK

>member
-7 KIFKEVL
+7 KIFKKVL

-41 TASVSKKKKDSE
+41 TASVSKKKKDTE
-53 KEKKKDEKKDESKN
+53 KEKKKDESKD

-89 DQNLAGIIE
+89 DQNLSGIIE
-98 NNKTKKKFDDLTDS
+98 NNKTKRKFDDLTDS

-126 VIDGD
+126 VIDSD
-131 KLSNRFSDLNNSI
+131 KSNNRFSDLNTSI
-144 ASATNNPSVSDNKD
+144 ASATKNPSVSDNKD
-158 SKNFVFGGN
+158 SKNFVFGGD

-172 GVAIADNSMPPAP
+172 GVASADNSIPPI
-185 VNHDKKPPASGDSS
+185 NNDKKPPASGDSS
-199 NVGDAKSPTG
+199 GA
-209 EDGNSGGGNTKPPIG
+209 GGTKPPTSG
-224 GEGNNGGENTK
+224 DGYNGGGDTK

-240 DGNDGGGGTKPPTG
+240 DGNDGGGGTKPPTGGDGNDGGGGTEPPTG

-278 AKQGVT
+278 AKKGVT
-284 VHVGD
+284 VNVGD
-289 SLNAGDL
+289 GLSADDL
-296 VEVRD
+296 VEVKD

-309 MVGAYDTSKAGE
+309 TVGAYDTSKAGE

-352 TEAPVITAKQ
+352 AEAPVITAKQ
-362 GVTVHVG
+362 SVIVHVG

-376 LVEVRDNKDPN
+376 LVEVSDNKDPN
-387 PVVMVGAY
+387 PVVTVGAY

-406 VTATDAS
+406 VTATDVS

-435 APVITAKQGVTVHVG
+435 APVITAKQSV
-450 DSLNAGDLVEV
+450 A
-461 RDNKDPNPV
+461 
-470 VMVGAYDTSKAGEIQ
+470 
-485 VTVTATDAS
+485 
-494 GNSSSTT
+494 
-501 VTVNVVE
+501 
-508 KEEEK
+508 
-513 DTEAP
+513 
-518 VITAKQGVTVHVGDS
+518 
-533 LNAGDL
+533 
-539 VEVRDNKDPN
+539 
-549 PVVMVGAYDTSKA
+549 
-562 GEIQVTVTAT
+562 
-572 DASGNSSSTT
+572 
-582 VTVNVVEKEEEKDTE
+582 
-597 APVITA
+597 
-603 KQGVTVHVGDSLNAG
+603 VHVGDSLNAG

-626 KDPNPVVTVGAYDT
+626 KDPNPVVTVGD
-640 SKAREIQVTVT
+640 
-651 ATDASGNSS
+651 
-660 RTKVTVNVVEKEEEK
+660 
-675 DTEAPIITAK
+675 
-685 QGVTVYVGNK
+685 
-695 LSPESLV
+695 
-702 SVKDNKDANPVVTVG
+702 
-717 AYDTSKP
+717 YDTSKP
-724 GIISVQVTATDNA
+724 GTISVQVTATDNG

-746 VKVVEKEEEKDTEAP
+746 VNVVEKEEEKDTEAP

-787 NKDSNPV
+787 NKDPNPV

-806 TIAVQVTATYKAGNS
+806 AISVQVTATDKAGNS
-821 STETVNVVVLEKEK
+821 SPETVNVVVLEKEK
-835 PEQKPEQ
+835 PEQK
-842 KTAETTSKEQGNG
+842 TAGTTSKEQGNG

-861 NDVAK
+861 NDVVK

>member
-7 KIFKEVL
+7 KILKKVL
-14 LATTATTL
+14 LTTTVTTL
-22 SVGVVSGCSLFSSE
+22 SVGVVTGCSLFSSE

-53 KEKKKDEKKDESKN
+53 KEKKKDEKKEESKN
-67 ETTENLN
+67 EPTENLN

-131 KLSNRFSDLNNSI
+131 KSNNRFSDLNTSI

-158 SKNFVFGGN
+158 SKNFVFGGD

-172 GVAIADNSMPPAP
+172 GVAIADNSIPPI
-185 VNHDKKPPASGDSS
+185 NNDKKPPTSGD
-199 NVGDAKSPTG
+199 T
-209 EDGNSGGGNTKPPIG
+209 SGGEVKPPTG
-224 GEGNNGGENTK
+224 GEGNNGGGTK

-240 DGNDGGGGTKPPTG
+240 DGNDGGSGTKPPTG

-259 GGTTKPEKPE
+259 GGTTKPEK
-269 KDTVAPVIT
+269 DTVAPVIT

-284 VHVGD
+284 VYVGD

-296 VEVRD
+296 VVVKDNKDPNPVVTVGAYDTSKAGAIQVTVTATDASGNSSSTTVTVSVVEKEEEKDTEAPVITAKQGVTVYVGDSLNAGDLVDVRD

-309 MVGAYDTSKAGE
+309 TVGAYDTSKAGE

-335 SSTTVTVNVVEK
+335 SSTTVTVKVVEK

-362 GVTVHVG
+362 GVTV
-369 DSLNAGD
+369 
-376 LVEVRDNKDPN
+376 
-387 PVVMVGAY
+387 
-395 DTSKAGEIQVT
+395 Q
-406 VTATDAS
+406 
-413 GNSSSTT
+413 
-420 VTVNVVEKEEEKDTE
+420 
-435 APVITAKQGVTVHVG
+435 
-450 DSLNAGDLVEV
+450 
-461 RDNKDPNPV
+461 
-470 VMVGAYDTSKAGEIQ
+470 
-485 VTVTATDAS
+485 
-494 GNSSSTT
+494 
-501 VTVNVVE
+501 
-508 KEEEK
+508 
-513 DTEAP
+513 
-518 VITAKQGVTVHVGDS
+518 
-533 LNAGDL
+533 
-539 VEVRDNKDPN
+539 
-549 PVVMVGAYDTSKA
+549 
-562 GEIQVTVTAT
+562 
-572 DASGNSSSTT
+572 
-582 VTVNVVEKEEEKDTE
+582 
-597 APVITA
+597 
-603 KQGVTVHVGDSLNAG
+603 VGDSLNAG

-640 SKAREIQVTVT
+640 SKIGAIQVTVT

-660 RTKVTVNVVEKEEEK
+660 STTVTVKVVEKEEEK
-675 DTEAPIITAK
+675 DTEAPVITAK
-685 QGVTVYVGNK
+685 QGVTVHVGG
-695 LSPESLV
+695 SLNV
-702 SVKDNKDANPVVTVG
+702 GDLVEVKDNIDPNPVVTVG

-724 GIISVQVTATDNA
+724 GTISVQVTAADNA

-776 LSPGSLVSVKD
+776 LSPGSLVNVKD

-806 TIAVQVTATYKAGNS
+806 AISVQVTATDKAGNS
-821 STETVNVVVLEKEK
+821 STATVNVVVLEKEK
-835 PEQKPEQ
+835 PEQK
-842 KTAETTSKEQGNG
+842 TAETTFKEQGNG
-855 LLASNS
+855 LLAANS

>member
-7 KIFKEVL
+7 KIFKKVL

-36 KKSTK
+36 KENTK

-131 KLSNRFSDLNNSI
+131 KSSNRFSDLNTSI
-144 ASATNNPSVSDNKD
+144 ALATNNPSVSDNKD
-158 SKNFVFGGN
+158 SKNFVFGGD

-172 GVAIADNSMPPAP
+172 GVAIADNSIPP
-185 VNHDKKPPASGDSS
+185 VNNDKKPPASGDSS
-199 NVGDAKSPTG
+199 GGGDTKPPTG
-209 EDGNSGGGNTKPPIG
+209 SDGNNGGENTNPPTGGNGNDGGGNTKPPTG
-224 GEGNNGGENTK
+224 GNGNDGGGNTK

-240 DGNDGGGGTKPPTG
+240 DGNDGGGGTEPPTG
-254 GDGND
+254 GGND

-301 NKDPNPVV
+301 NKDPNPIVT
-309 MVGAYDTSKAGE
+309 VGAYDTSKEGE

-376 LVEVRDNKDPN
+376 LVEVSDNKDPN
-387 PVVMVGAY
+387 PVVTVGDY

-435 APVITAKQGVTVHVG
+435 APVITAKQSVTVHVG

-470 VMVGAYDTSKAGEIQ
+470 VTVGAYDTSKAGEIQ

-501 VTVNVVE
+501 VTVKVV
-508 KEEEK
+508 EK

-518 VITAKQGVTVHVGDS
+518 VITAKQGVTVNVGDKLSPES
-533 LNAGDL
+533 L
-539 VEVRDNKDPN
+539 V
-549 PVVMVGAYDTSKA
+549 S
-562 GEIQVTVTAT
+562 
-572 DASGNSSSTT
+572 
-582 VTVNVVEKEEEKDTE
+582 
-597 APVITA
+597 
-603 KQGVTVHVGDSLNAG
+603 
-618 DLVEVKDN
+618 VKDN

-640 SKAREIQVTVT
+640 SK
-651 ATDASGNSS
+651 
-660 RTKVTVNVVEKEEEK
+660 
-675 DTEAPIITAK
+675 
-685 QGVTVYVGNK
+685 
-695 LSPESLV
+695 
-702 SVKDNKDANPVVTVG
+702 
-717 AYDTSKP
+717 P
-724 GIISVQVTATDNA
+724 GTISVQVTVTDNA

-761 VITAKQG
+761 VITEKQG

-787 NKDSNPV
+787 NKDPNPV
-794 VTVGAYDTSKPG
+794 VTVGS
-806 TIAVQVTATYKAGNS
+806 V
-821 STETVNVVVLEKEK
+821 
-835 PEQKPEQ
+835 
-842 KTAETTSKEQGNG
+842 
-855 LLASNS
+855 
-861 NDVAK
+861 